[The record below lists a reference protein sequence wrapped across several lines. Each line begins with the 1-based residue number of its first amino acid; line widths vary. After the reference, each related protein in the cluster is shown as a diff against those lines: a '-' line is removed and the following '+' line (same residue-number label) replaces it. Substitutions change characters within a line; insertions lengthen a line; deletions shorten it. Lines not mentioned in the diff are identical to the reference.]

1 MMAKSKFLSLAG
13 TSSTKI
19 LGQKELETME
29 KEDPAGA
36 LDCLLAKILSAPSPI
51 SSTSNNMHEV
61 VAVEFLQGL
70 KRAAF
75 DQDLFKALEDD
86 ASLYQEILT
95 AMKQVQGLRG
105 DSDLGR
111 YLGDF
116 EYMLHATMKGI
127 KQRYTTS
134 NSLEST
140 RTQNNDQLD
149 VAQKFNEE
157 TQTIKFNLMEGGN
170 KSKVLDQ

>member
-86 ASLYQEILT
+86 ASLYQEIIT
-95 AMKQVQGLRG
+95 TMKQVQGLRA

-111 YLGDF
+111 YLSDF
-116 EYMLHATMKGI
+116 EYMLHAAMKVI
-127 KQRYTTS
+127 KQRYAAS
-134 NSLEST
+134 KSLEST
-140 RTQNNDQLD
+140 RAYNNDQLY
-149 VAQKFNEE
+149 VAQKFNKE
-157 TQTIKFNLMEGGN
+157 TQAINSNLM
-170 KSKVLDQ
+170 Q